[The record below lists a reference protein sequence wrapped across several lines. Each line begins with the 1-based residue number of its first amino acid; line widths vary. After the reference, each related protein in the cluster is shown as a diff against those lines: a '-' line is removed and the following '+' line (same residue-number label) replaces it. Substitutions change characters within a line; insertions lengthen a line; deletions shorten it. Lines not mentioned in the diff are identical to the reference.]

1 VLQISNKNMKANFKK
16 NFGSKAIRKAAS
28 INQIRMIHQVNKPKN
43 KHDGQSQT

>member
-1 VLQISNKNMKANFKK
+1 MKANFKK

-28 INQIRMIHQVNKPKN
+28 LNQIRMIQVNKPKN